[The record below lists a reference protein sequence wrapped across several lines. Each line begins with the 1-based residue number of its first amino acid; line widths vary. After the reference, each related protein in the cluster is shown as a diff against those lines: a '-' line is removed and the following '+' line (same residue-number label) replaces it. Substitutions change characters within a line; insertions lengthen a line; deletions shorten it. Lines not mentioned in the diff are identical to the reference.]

1 MQAERTDP
9 RIVRTAHACET
20 AIVELA
26 SERPISQVTIADLAD
41 RAGVTRA
48 TFYNHYSSPLEL
60 LIHVLLVDLEGAH
73 RVEEERRAEGDY
85 SAAQMLRLT
94 TADVA
99 AHIELFQALYR
110 HAVRDAADGGVYEA
124 LVRHFADYALTF
136 LTRCTHPDLPD
147 VDHQVVAQFVAHG
160 FAGAIKVWL
169 GDDTLTTAEFVD
181 AAVAAAPVWWS

>member
-1 MQAERTDP
+1 MVDRLDP
-9 RIVRTAHACET
+9 RIIRTAHACEQ
-20 AIVELA
+20 AVVELA
-26 SERPISQVTIADLAD
+26 SQRPVSKVTVAELAD
-41 RAGVTRA
+41 RAGVTRT
-48 TFYNHYSSPLEL
+48 TFYNHYSSPLDP
-60 LIHVLLVDLEGAH
+60 LIQVLFADLERAH
-73 RVEEERRAEGDY
+73 RLEDERRAEGGY

-99 AHIELFQALYR
+99 AHIERFQALYR

-124 LVRHFADYALTF
+124 LVRHFTEYARAF
-136 LTRCTHPDLPD
+136 IARCTHPHLPD
-147 VDHQVVAQFVAHG
+147 KNHQVIAQFVAHG